1 MVGAGSPKV
10 QLLLELKNTMK
21 SGLAKAKK
29 MVQDDVNSMKA
40 KLAEMKKTA
49 SDTFE
54 GLAGRLNL
62 PGGIGGGIFT
72 AGKAGIIAAGIGLIT
87 AAGIEAT
94 KTAMQWEASMAKV
107 NVTAQL
113 QKKDLTALSEQIK
126 DIAERNTT
134 PFEDVPEAF
143 NKIVSA
149 GMSTNDA
156 LKMLEPTLQAAKAGF
171 TDVETTARA
180 AVNVMASSGVN
191 DAVRVY
197 DILFATLNKGNA
209 EFADIANYLPKII
222 PMSRTV
228 GISLEDAAGAFAY
241 LTAQGYKAE
250 AATTGLM
257 NVFKAFSD
265 VRTIKGFK
273 SIGVEIFNKKGEMRG
288 LLPVIQDLKKGME
301 GLTDRQRTV
310 KLDKIGLDTEASAT
324 LASMVQD
331 YEKLSGIIDFT
342 NNSQGQLNASI
353 ENAKTSMDEWKKL
366 ANELKRAYVD
376 IGEVLSPV
384 ANYLTDVIKATKW
397 FASSSMDMWTNNWR
411 FLKTGG
417 GMWGDFTTV
426 QEDRRTKKEQEQRN
440 EWLSQFS
447 QYNDKQIKDY
457 VQKQGVQQF
466 VKNSSQNVRDLAD
479 NSLVAIKWLNEDKKV
494 ISDALDSKDKKVKG
508 ILKKYGISSTDDFYN
523 VMNQGKADEAAN
535 KLRPLL
541 SKSTLQPNP
550 GASKYDNLGTGNSSS
565 SSVNGQSGRNIT
577 INIDSFIK
585 GDVIS
590 QNQSIQGMNK
600 EELVRFLQEAF
611 RRMIADAEMIPA
623 Q

>member
-1 MVGAGSPKV
+1 MIGAGNPKV

-21 SGLAKAKK
+21 SGLAKARK
-29 MVQDDVNSMKA
+29 MVQDDVNAMKQ
-40 KLAEMKKTA
+40 KLAEMKKTT

-54 GLAGRLNL
+54 SIAGNINL
-62 PGGIGGGIFT
+62 PGGFGGGLFT

-87 AAGIEAT
+87 AAGTEAVRT
-94 KTAMQWEASMAKV
+94 NMEWEASMAKV

-113 QKKDLTALSEQIK
+113 QKKELNALSTEIK

-134 PFEDVPEAF
+134 PFMEVPEAF

-149 GMSTNDA
+149 GMSANDA

-180 AVNVMASSGVN
+180 AVNVMASSGIS
-191 DAVRVY
+191 DATRVY

-222 PMSRTV
+222 PMSRNV

-288 LLPVIQDLKKGME
+288 LLPVIEDLKKGME

-310 KLDKIGLDTEASAT
+310 KFDKIGLDTEASAT
-324 LASMVQD
+324 LSSMVQD

-366 ANELKRAYVD
+366 ANELKRAYLD
-376 IGEVLSPV
+376 IGEALTPV
-384 ANYLTDVIKATKW
+384 ANYLTDVIKAAKW
-397 FASSSMDMWTNNWR
+397 FTSSSFDMWTNNWR

-426 QEDRRTKKEQEQRN
+426 QEDRRAKQQQAQRN
-440 EWLSQFS
+440 EWMSQFT
-447 QYNDKQIKDY
+447 QYDDKRIKDY

-466 VKNSSQNVRDLAD
+466 VKNQNQNVRDLAD

-494 ISDALDSKDKKVKG
+494 ISDALDSKDKKVKAV
-508 ILKKYGISSTDDFYN
+508 LKKYGISNTDDFYK
-523 VMNQGKADEAAN
+523 VMNQGNADEAAN

-541 SKSTLQPNP
+541 SKTTLQPKP
-550 GASKYDNLGTGNSSS
+550 GASKYDNLGTSNSSS
-565 SSVNGQSGRNIT
+565 SSVSGNGGRSIT

-590 QNQSIQGMNK
+590 QNKTIQGMNK
-600 EELVRFLQEAF
+600 EELFRFFQEMF
-611 RRMIADAEMIPA
+611 RRMMADAEMIPA